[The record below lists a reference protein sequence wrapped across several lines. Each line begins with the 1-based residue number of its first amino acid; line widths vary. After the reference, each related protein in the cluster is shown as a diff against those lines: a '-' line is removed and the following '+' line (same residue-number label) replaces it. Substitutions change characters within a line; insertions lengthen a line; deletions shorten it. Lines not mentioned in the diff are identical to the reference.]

1 MADWTH
7 ETGDTRGTGAP
18 APVAERGKEL
28 QETGDTGASAPG
40 RERQVVTKQEASES
54 PHHQNPIHPRIQIT
68 PQINILLREQGRITS
83 SILYTEDNDSFR
95 RQVKQNIKKC
105 HS

>member
-1 MADWTH
+1 MAHWTH
-7 ETGDTRGTGAP
+7 ETGDTGGTGAP
-18 APVAERGKEL
+18 AP
-28 QETGDTGASAPG
+28 G
-40 RERQVVTKQEASES
+40 RERQGVTQQEASES

-95 RQVKQNIKKC
+95 RQVKQNIKKMSFMTSVM
-105 HS
+105 HSES